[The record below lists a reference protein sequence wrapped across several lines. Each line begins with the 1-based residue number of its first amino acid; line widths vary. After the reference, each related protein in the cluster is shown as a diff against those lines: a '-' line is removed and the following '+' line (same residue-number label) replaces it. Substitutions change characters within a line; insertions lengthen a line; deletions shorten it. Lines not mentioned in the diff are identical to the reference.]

1 MSIWLKDILPGLVV
15 GLIVGSSLL
24 TLNLFDGTIAS
35 IDYIVTTLS
44 DESNI
49 KIIISSIYYLFGG
62 LIGMMNISDGIKGL
76 AQWIGAKVR
85 TERGILGII
94 WLTLP
99 FTFIMPIF
107 RIMLIGPI
115 IKTLIK
121 NRFCRWLFHW
131 FVLGYMGIIY
141 ATRNCISCFY

>member
-1 MSIWLKDILPGLVV
+1 MLDYSWVSIIPFFIVIVMSIWLKDILPGLVV

-49 KIIISSIYYLFGG
+49 KIITFLYLFGG
-62 LIGMMNISDGIKGL
+62 LIGMMNISGGIKGL

-85 TERGILGII
+85 SERG
-94 WLTLP
+94 
-99 FTFIMPIF
+99 
-107 RIMLIGPI
+107 
-115 IKTLIK
+115 
-121 NRFCRWLFHW
+121 
-131 FVLGYMGIIY
+131 
-141 ATRNCISCFY
+141 S